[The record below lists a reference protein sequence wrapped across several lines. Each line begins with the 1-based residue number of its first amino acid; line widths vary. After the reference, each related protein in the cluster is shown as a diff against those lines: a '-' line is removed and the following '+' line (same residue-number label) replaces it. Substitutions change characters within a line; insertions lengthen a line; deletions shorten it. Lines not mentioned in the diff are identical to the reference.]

1 MFRYSSLEEGVQRG
15 RVEALRVNLYECPGH
30 HGKFRFNGAGPFND
44 MFWITLMFL
53 FGSKNTSVLRAD
65 SLLAVQTLRKQ
76 PDMAQGEGAGVLLP
90 RGAGAP

>member
-1 MFRYSSLEEGVQRG
+1 MCVRACVYLCVLMWMCVFGYSSLEEGVQRG

-53 FGSKNTSVLRAD
+53 FGSKT
-65 SLLAVQTLRKQ
+65 LLFLERI
-76 PDMAQGEGAGVLLP
+76 LF
-90 RGAGAP
+90 